1 VRTRVIGL
9 TGGIGSGKSTVA
21 RAFADLGA
29 QVIDAD
35 QVAREVVAPGTPG
48 LAEVVAAFGDQIL
61 DGAGQLDRPKL
72 GAIVFADPAKRKQ
85 LNGILHPRIAAET
98 ARRIAELSANGVEVV
113 IYEATLIVENK
124 VNWGLNGLIVVA
136 ASQQNQIARVTA
148 RDGFS
153 VEEAQKRID
162 AQLPLEEKLKVADY
176 VIDNDGDLEG
186 VRRHV
191 HEVWRDIQA
200 GGPRH

>member
-1 VRTRVIGL
+1 MRTRIVGL

-29 QVIDAD
+29 EVIDAD
-35 QVAREVVAPGTPG
+35 QVAREVVEPGTPG
-48 LAEVVAAFGDQIL
+48 LAAVVEAFGTEIL
-61 DGAGQLDRPKL
+61 DGEGRLDRPKL
-72 GAIVFADPAKRKQ
+72 GGIVFADPEKRKQ

-98 ARRIAELSANGVEVV
+98 ARRIAELSARGVDLV

-124 VNWGLNGLIVVA
+124 INWGLDGLIVVA
-136 ASQQNQIARVTA
+136 ATQQNQIARVTA

-162 AQLPLEEKLKVADY
+162 AQLPLEEKLKVANY
-176 VIDNDGDLEG
+176 VIDNDGDLES

-191 HEVWRDIQA
+191 HEVWRDLLA
-200 GGPRH
+200 GGPRR